1 MKSYT
6 RITPALKEQMLTLRN
21 EEGMSNAEIAE
32 IYNISVLTVFKHIG
46 TQPKVMSEMN
56 IAFAGKM
63 RKERRAVRAAIV
75 AKIHF
80 EELER
85 QERERIRQARINA
98 AREVVERQRELE
110 RKRQEALT
118 ALANL
123 EDMLAKNA
131 DDSAQAEEVLA
142 ELDKTNNG

>member
-6 RITPALKEQMLTLRN
+6 RITPALKEQMLALRN
-21 EEGMSNAEIAE
+21 EEDMSNAEIAE
-32 IYNISVLTVFKHIG
+32 FYNISVLTVFKHIG

-75 AKIHF
+75 AKIHL